1 MQLSNFL
8 RTILK
13 LDAASCLGMAALTL
27 PAAGALQ
34 FPLGIGSSLL
44 QAAAAALVPIGLFML
59 WLGSRREAPAAYVWL
74 VILGNLGWTI
84 ASLFAAS
91 TIPGRAAATNS
102 SRARLSGPPDTATPR
117 RKPAGTS
124 ASRSAAKRS
133 TTSGDG

>member
-34 FPLGIGSSLL
+34 LPLGIGSSLL

-91 TIPGRAAATNS
+91 TIPGITSLGQVAVTGQALAVLVLALAEWFGLRQSQAATH
-102 SRARLSGPPDTATPR
+102 
-117 RKPAGTS
+117 
-124 ASRSAAKRS
+124 
-133 TTSGDG
+133 

>member
-34 FPLGIGSSLL
+34 LPLGIGSSLL

-59 WLGSRREAPAAYVWL
+59 WLGSRREAPAAYL
-74 VILGNLGWTI
+74 R
-84 ASLFAAS
+84 
-91 TIPGRAAATNS
+91 PGDQLPEHAVAWSCRAGSRRQPRAAGSGCVTS
-102 SRARLSGPPDTATPR
+102 SVTA
-117 RKPAGTS
+117 AG
-124 ASRSAAKRS
+124 
-133 TTSGDG
+133 

>member
-34 FPLGIGSSLL
+34 LPLGIGSSLL

-84 ASLFAAS
+84 ATLFAAS
-91 TIPGRAAATNS
+91 TIPGITSLGQVAVTGQALAVLVLALAEWFGLRQSQAAT
-102 SRARLSGPPDTATPR
+102 A
-117 RKPAGTS
+117 
-124 ASRSAAKRS
+124 
-133 TTSGDG
+133 